1 MTVSPAPAGVLG
13 VFFSAKTDLA
23 PYLDEGGDW
32 EEIGSSTLASNSFKT
47 SCELLLIGA
56 FCWTDNDLFI
66 PIPGEFN
73 GAKSVYN
80 NSVI

>member
-23 PYLDEGGDW
+23 PYLDEGGGW

-47 SCELLLIGA
+47 SWELLFIGA
-56 FCWTDNDLFI
+56 FCWRTDKDLFI
-66 PIPGEFN
+66 PIEFD